1 MKTTD
6 TAYTE
11 HDKTLVRRAHTGYR
25 FNGRDISKAIRRSST
40 FAAAEL
46 RLAGSGW
53 FWSAEAADFVYVATQ
68 TTDTTPDQA
77 TLAAAERYNDARA
90 HGWNHSQALRWM
102 DYARTEREREARE
115 RATANYRRRQAA
127 AHRPA

>member
-68 TTDTTPDQA
+68 TTDTTPDQM
-77 TLAAAERYNDARA
+77 TTAERAASNA
-90 HGWNHSQALRWM
+90 
-102 DYARTEREREARE
+102 YAFDISASE
-115 RATANYRRRQAA
+115 YRSILRQAA
-127 AHRPA
+127 S